1 MLSSSSSFFFFVS
14 LLLQVLSSF
23 FAAADD
29 LEALRLQAK
38 PWYLRNLSFSGHE
51 IPISPVTIFLALLT
65 IFYAVYIW
73 TSAQSYAV
81 ASHILLTDASPETQ
95 QRLAAWKEKI
105 GNDAAL
111 FAQYA
116 AEHSACPSKANGGSL
131 GRFRP
136 LDMAPPFDRVCFD
149 PKSPLKTTLG
159 PVQTQFGW
167 HLIYLH
173 ERKLAQ

>member
-1 MLSSSSSFFFFVS
+1 MSFYFFPLLFQGLSS
-14 LLLQVLSSF
+14 L
-23 FAAADD
+23 AAAIDD

-38 PWYLRNLSFSGHE
+38 PWYLRNIAISGHE
-51 IPISPVTIFLALLT
+51 IPISPVTVALAALT
-65 IFYAVYIW
+65 LFYAVYFW
-73 TSAQSYAV
+73 TSTQSYAV

-95 QRLAAWKEKI
+95 KRLAAWKEKI
-105 GNDAAL
+105 GDDAAR

-136 LDMAPPFDRVCFD
+136 YDMAPPFDRVCFD
-149 PKSPLKTTLG
+149 PKSPLQTTLG

-167 HLIYLH
+167 HLIYLQ

>member
-1 MLSSSSSFFFFVS
+1 MY
-14 LLLQVLSSF
+14 SF
-23 FAAADD
+23 FATLLLKGSSLLVYAVDD

-38 PWYLRNLSFSGHE
+38 PWYLRNIAFSGQE
-51 IPISPVTIFLALLT
+51 IPISPITVVLALLT
-65 IFYAVYIW
+65 LFYATYFW
-73 TSAQSYAV
+73 TSTQSYAV

-95 QRLAAWKEKI
+95 KRLAAWKEKI
-105 GNDAAL
+105 GNDATR

-136 LDMAPPFDRVCFD
+136 YDMAPPFDRVCFD
-149 PKSPLKTTLG
+149 PKSPLQTTLG

-167 HLIYLH
+167 HLIYVH